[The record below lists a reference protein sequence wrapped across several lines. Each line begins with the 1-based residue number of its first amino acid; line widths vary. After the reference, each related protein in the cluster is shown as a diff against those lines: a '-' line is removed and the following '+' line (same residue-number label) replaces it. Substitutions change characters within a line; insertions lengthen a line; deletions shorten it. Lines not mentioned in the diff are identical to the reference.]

1 MNSLASQIDHFDIC
15 AEIRMERQKHKGSFL
30 LVEGGNDWKRFGK
43 FLSKDECSVVVC
55 HGRSNVEK
63 SVALL
68 HDRGALGNLGL
79 IDQDFDKVLKKAT
92 PVDDVITSN
101 FHDFDIDMFLTP
113 AFERYLLEVAR
124 PNIFDNEKT
133 VDDLRSEI
141 MGFIRPVSALRL
153 VNQYFNLRYDLKNLD
168 IKDFLVDE
176 VVDIDRMILSV
187 STGKFS
193 GEKEIADLK
202 KRVVSC
208 LNSKVDLRDFSNG
221 HDVFAAISLFLENKI
236 GSRRGTGNHPRE
248 IERVMRLTFDD
259 GDMEESGLANKIR
272 VWERDNN
279 FQVLK

>member
-43 FLSKDECSVVVC
+43 FISKNECSVVVC

-63 SVALL
+63 SIALL

-79 IDQDFDKVLKKAT
+79 IDQDFDKVLKKAA

-113 AFERYLLEVAR
+113 AFERYLLEVAK
-124 PNIFDNEKT
+124 PNIFDGERT

-141 MGFIRPVSALRL
+141 MCFIRPVSALRL
-153 VNQYFNLRYDLKNLD
+153 VNQYFNLRYDLQNID
-168 IKDFLVDE
+168 MKDFLVGE
-176 VVDIDRMILSV
+176 VIDIDQMILSV

-193 GEKEIADLK
+193 GAKEMADLK

-208 LNSKVDLRDFSNG
+208 LDAKVDLRDFSNG
-221 HDVFAAISLFLENKI
+221 HDVFAAISIFLENKI
-236 GSRRGTGNHPRE
+236 GSRRGTGNYPRE
-248 IERVMRLTFDD
+248 IERVMRLTFDYE
-259 GDMEESGLANKIR
+259 DMKRSGLTNKIR
-272 VWERDNN
+272 DWEHENN
-279 FQVLK
+279 FQILK